1 MVTIGLAGT
10 KVTCF
15 RRGAYRR
22 KKSQRGFT
30 LVELLIT
37 IVVLAV
43 LLTVAAPSFTE
54 MLANNRMRSEVY
66 ALRGLLTEARSEA
79 LTERSL
85 VAVCASSDGSTCTG
99 NWNEGYIAFFD
110 DNGDGDVDAGDRIV
124 LSRTIEAPTI
134 TIGFSN
140 AADYALY
147 NSRGNAQNNA
157 TAYNGTFT
165 LCDESGEKRAAGL
178 VVSPV
183 GSVSAAVDTDDD
195 DIPNDPNNNGG
206 DNLACD

>member
-1 MVTIGLAGT
+1 MQL
-10 KVTCF
+10 
-15 RRGAYRR
+15 RRYH
-22 KKSQRGFT
+22 KKAATGFT

-37 IVVLAV
+37 IMVLAV

-66 ALRGLLTEARSEA
+66 ALRALLTEARSEA

-85 VAVCASSDGSTCTG
+85 VAVCASSDGESCTG
-99 NWNEGYIAFFD
+99 NWNQGYIAFFD
-110 DNGDGDVDAGDRIV
+110 DDGDGDVDAGDRIV
-124 LSRTIEAPTI
+124 LARTIEAPTI

-140 AADYALY
+140 ADDFEYVLY

-165 LCDESGEKRAAGL
+165 LCDERGAKHAAGL
-178 VVSPV
+178 IVSPV

-195 DIPNDPNNNGG
+195 EIPNDGG